1 MDTKIRTFNGSVRA
15 SPGLKEGNLAK
26 AQIRMVEMLRIMQRP
41 ISPTLET
48 EFKKPQCYCGL
59 IDIETNSGCLSP
71 DAAVT
76 SGAVEMVEFLLQNVA
91 SVRHE

>member
-1 MDTKIRTFNGSVRA
+1 MSTGSVHA
-15 SPGLKEGNLAK
+15 SPSLKEGNLAR
-26 AQIRMVEMLRIMQRP
+26 AQIRMVEMLRIMHRS
-41 ISPTLET
+41 ISPTLKT
-48 EFKKPQCYCGL
+48 EFEKPQCCCGL

-91 SVRHE
+91 SVRQE